1 MKILKISNKKDN
13 KFLRKKTAPF
23 DFNSMTKDEL
33 RILIND
39 MKETMR
45 SAEGVGLSAN
55 QVGVDASFFVAEV
68 EDKFYAI
75 FNPEI
80 VKTSTDTEPLEQ
92 GCLSV
97 SDKRVDVTRPY
108 QITLKGFDKNKKRLR
123 IKAWGFLAHVFQH
136 EVDHLNGKLITD
148 YSKK

>member
-68 EDKFYAI
+68 EGKFYAI

-148 YSKK
+148 YK

>member
-123 IKAWGFLAHVFQH
+123 IKAWGFLAHVFQQ

-148 YSKK
+148 YKIR

>member
-148 YSKK
+148 YKIR

>member
-148 YSKK
+148 YK

>member
-123 IKAWGFLAHVFQH
+123 IKAWGFLAHVFQQ

-148 YSKK
+148 YK

>member
-45 SAEGVGLSAN
+45 SAEGVGLSELKSK
-55 QVGVDASFFVAEV
+55 VDASFFVAEV

-123 IKAWGFLAHVFQH
+123 LKAWGFLAHVFQH

-148 YSKK
+148 YK